1 MESHSPQC
9 SFSGVFIVLFLYCL
23 IPLSGYLRKEFNGAV

>member
-9 SFSGVFIVLFLYCL
+9 SFSGVFIVLFLFYL
-23 IPLSGYLRKEFNGAV
+23 IPLSVNQRKEFNGAV